1 MNELL
6 KKEIGKAIAKEHYDI
21 TENGIV
27 FPSLDVLAKG
37 EYFDRVNGG
46 EWSRTPNLV
55 VTEGLAHILNTALG
69 AKAKTPNYYL
79 ALFSGATAPAANWTA
94 ANFTSVASEIV
105 SMTEGYTNAT
115 RPVWTPTEAT
125 KNSIDNMTSAASVT
139 IATASTLNVTGAA
152 MLSNPTKG
160 GTTGVL
166 VSATKYATAR
176 TFQSGDIYEVGYRL
190 SLTV

>member
-1 MNELL
+1 MNESL

-46 EWSRTPNLV
+46 EWSRTPYLV
-55 VTEGLAHILNTALG
+55 VTQGLAHILNRALG
-69 AKAKTPNYYL
+69 AKSKTANYYL

-94 ANFTSVASEIV
+94 ANCTSVASEIV

-125 KNSIDNMTSAASVT
+125 GNSIDNMTSAASVT

>member
-1 MNELL
+1 MNESL
-6 KKEIGKAIAKEHYDI
+6 KKDICKAIAKEHYDM
-21 TENGIV
+21 TESGLV

-46 EWSRTPNLV
+46 EWVRTPNLV

-69 AKAKTPNYYL
+69 AKAKTANYYL

-125 KNSIDNMTSAASVT
+125 GNSIDNMTSAASVT

-160 GTTGVL
+160 GTTGTL